1 MKALNLTEQTKELIK
16 EFLTAMGSRD
26 LEAIACKF
34 SDKVDWF
41 IAGNEAIA
49 PWLGQRNNRQEI
61 KEFFQMLWANV
72 EPVSVNVEHIL
83 ADGNFGV
90 ITGEF
95 ASRMLRTG
103 KVYESVFS
111 IHFTVQDNLIVR
123 YRLQE
128 DSYALVKALENN

>member
-1 MKALNLTEQTKELIK
+1 MKTLKLTENTKKLID
-16 EFLTAMGSRD
+16 EYLAAMASRD
-26 LEAIACKF
+26 LEGIACKF

-41 IAGNEAIA
+41 IAGNETIA
-49 PWLGQRNNRQEI
+49 PWLGRRNSRQEI
-61 KEFFQMLWANV
+61 KEFFQMLWANI
-72 EPVSVNVEHIL
+72 ESVSVTVEHIL
-83 ADGNFGV
+83 VDGNFGV
-90 ITGEF
+90 VTGEF

-111 IHFTVQDNLIVR
+111 MHLTVQDNLIVR